1 MVITS
6 AAVRHP
12 FPCSLAWV
20 RMVKLIEVHCL
31 SFTAEIHYFHRV
43 IMAIMLLVRAV
54 NIDQQQAPK
63 MYLLLIL
70 RYHF

>member
-1 MVITS
+1 MVITF
-6 AAVRHP
+6 AAVRYP
-12 FPCSLAWV
+12 FPYSLAWV

-31 SFTAEIHYFHRV
+31 SFAADIHCFHRV
-43 IMAIMLLVRAV
+43 IMAIMLLVGAM